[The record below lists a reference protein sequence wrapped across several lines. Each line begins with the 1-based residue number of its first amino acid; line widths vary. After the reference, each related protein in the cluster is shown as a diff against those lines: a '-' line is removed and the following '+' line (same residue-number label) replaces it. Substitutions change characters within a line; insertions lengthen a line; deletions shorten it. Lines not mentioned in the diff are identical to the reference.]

1 MWWAS
6 TRPFGARGE
15 VRAHGR
21 RGVARLVAAGW
32 CALALALGASGSAAQ
47 EFAQPIGTAGPAP
60 KQPARFEVTVL
71 RAELAKGTIDPQA
84 RRLHQLLAKRG
95 LSYGTLRVVANERT
109 ALMLGEI
116 GAVMTPNGK
125 EYRFR
130 PLDRGNAGR
139 FLVAVDWGTTR
150 GDFRME
156 PGVPLI
162 LGGQPKDGGQLWV
175 VLELR

>member
-1 MWWAS
+1 MWWDEAI
-6 TRPFGARGE
+6 RRAAAGLCALGLAFGA
-15 VRAHGR
+15 A
-21 RGVARLVAAGW
+21 GVN
-32 CALALALGASGSAAQ
+32 AQ
-47 EFAQPIGTAGPAP
+47 DFAQPASASSGAPAL

-71 RAELAKGTIDPQA
+71 RAELAKGRIDPQA
-84 RRLHQLLAKRG
+84 ERLHKLLAKRG
-95 LSYGTLRVVANERT
+95 LSYGTLRVVANERA
-109 ALMLGEI
+109 ALRLGEI
-116 GAVMTPNGK
+116 GAIGTPNGR

-130 PLDRGNAGR
+130 PLDRGDAGG

-156 PGVPLI
+156 PGVPLV